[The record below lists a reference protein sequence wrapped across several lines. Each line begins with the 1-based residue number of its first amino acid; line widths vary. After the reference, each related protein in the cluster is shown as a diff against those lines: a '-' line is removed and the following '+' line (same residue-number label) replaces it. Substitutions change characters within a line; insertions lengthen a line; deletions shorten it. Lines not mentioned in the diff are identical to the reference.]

1 MVTTANITQAS
12 TTLSP
17 INSRPCQTSC
27 SFNEIS
33 RKVLRANYP
42 SPVRSNNNS
51 PIGSININNNGPDI
65 DQILEV
71 LISTNLNTSNTF
83 DHDLL
88 ELLVSGCHAINPG
101 EEHVAS
107 KFSRIVFTFCSKRM
121 VNLNGN
127 INGNKTP
134 LELLINFLLNA
145 FTNAT
150 QNLYA
155 VDILRALS
163 QVLLENGANCQ
174 KLHGKI
180 LQTLLPIAKYDNPNY
195 EIRRM
200 AINCLGNICSRS
212 GTKLQGKY
220 KSIYEVLLGNLS
232 TGVINND
239 DSAFLKVISSTLRSL
254 QLVINEDKS
263 VLVEPF
269 GPTIEA
275 IKKCIFFNIEELK
288 ESAQNLD
295 QTRTG
300 SNMRKNSNPTSPTRS
315 MHVRTRSLG
324 RKWTSSD
331 SELSDGEYTITHR
344 RQEDSRI
351 RQNAL
356 GCLQSIARSSPKLLY
371 PHWSHFLPD
380 THASL
385 STAPS
390 LFTLIT
396 YETMPAIRI
405 TACSVIMTMIDSS
418 KQYLAAADDR
428 EIKSS
433 FTSLSAKLGAI
444 VRELH
449 AGLLQILAKEN
460 QNNILIY
467 LLKCC
472 NVLVN
477 NTTYERLSGGYLSR
491 LYYAITRFL
500 NSEDVNVRIITMTL
514 ISNIVECKSCVEEV
528 DNILRAPIINDG
540 GSSHSKI
547 SKYGKN
553 KEVVNLLTFLVKLIG
568 SVDQPPSIRIESW
581 GVLCACARTH
591 FVLISPMWLQINPL
605 IESDLKV
612 EDVNIRTAAMNF
624 LVEYAREL
632 AAVCGSR
639 QNDSEE
645 DGIVIQQFQNVV
657 MPEVF
662 QWWTTVLSNH
672 IQVTSVDKCHAV
684 RALSCDF
691 IACIPA
697 NIFSSLPSEKKNL
710 CIKILLG
717 FAKDE
722 SQNVRAAACR
732 GLGVYILFPE
742 LQQDTKFASDMAFTA
757 IQQMSDSNLLVR
769 VRSSWALGNLCDT
782 MVILSNP
789 ENNNVRNTNLNEFLI
804 NVMWV
809 KIVKAGLSASNDND
823 KVKPNG
829 VRTLG
834 SIIHVSPTNFLI
846 REERGLIKEVVQV
859 LIKNFESGSLKVR
872 WNACYAAANM
882 LRNPN
887 IPIGLK
893 TNSWSTLLYESLIRV
908 VQTSKNFKVRI
919 NACLALATPMTR
931 EKYGDITILCK
942 ILHAI
947 VSSIENVDNLSNT
960 GFCEVK
966 YQDQLRIQLLATY
979 NHLINIANS
988 GDQRFI
994 EPFIERVNQWSAN
1007 RNGHS
1012 NVIKRQ

>member
-1 MVTTANITQAS
+1 MITTTNITQAS

-17 INSRPCQTSC
+17 VNSRSFQTPC

-42 SPVRSNNNS
+42 SPARSNNNS
-51 PIGSININNNGPDI
+51 SIGSINTNNNGPDI

-150 QNLYA
+150 QNLYT
-155 VDILRALS
+155 VDILRAL
-163 QVLLENGANCQ
+163 
-174 KLHGKI
+174 
-180 LQTLLPIAKYDNPNY
+180 
-195 EIRRM
+195 IRRM

-220 KSIYEVLLGNLS
+220 KNIYEVLLGNLS
-232 TGVINND
+232 TQVINND

-254 QLVINEDKS
+254 QLVINEDKN
-263 VLVEPF
+263 VLAEPF
-269 GPTIEA
+269 GPTIET
-275 IKKCIFFNIEELK
+275 IKKCVFFNIEELK
-288 ESAQNLD
+288 ESARNSD
-295 QTRTG
+295 QTRTRN
-300 SNMRKNSNPTSPTRS
+300 NMRKNSNPTSPNRN

-331 SELSDGEYTITHR
+331 SEISD
-344 RQEDSRI
+344 EDSRI

-356 GCLQSIARSSPKLLY
+356 GCLQSIAKV
-371 PHWSHFLPD
+371 
-380 THASL
+380 SL
-385 STAPS
+385 STSPS

-396 YETMPAIRI
+396 YETIPAIRI
-405 TACSVIMTMIDSS
+405 TACSVIMTMFDNS
-418 KQYLAAADDR
+418 KQYLALADDR

-449 AGLLQILAKEN
+449 A
-460 QNNILIY
+460 
-467 LLKCC
+467 
-472 NVLVN
+472 
-477 NTTYERLSGGYLSR
+477 
-491 LYYAITRFL
+491 
-500 NSEDVNVRIITMTL
+500 DVNVRIITMTL

-528 DNILRAPIINDG
+528 DNILRVPIINDG

-553 KEVVNLLTFLVKLIG
+553 LEVVNLLTFLVKIIS

-605 IESDLKV
+605 IELDLKV

-645 DGIVIQQFQNVV
+645 DGIIQQFQNIV

-662 QWWTTVLSNH
+662 QWWTAVLSNH
-672 IQVTSVDKCHAV
+672 IQLTSVDKCHAV

-691 IACIPA
+691 ISCIPA
-697 NIFSSLPSEKKNL
+697 NIFSSLPSEKKNF

-823 KVKPNG
+823 KVRPNG

-834 SIIHVSPTNFLI
+834 T
-846 REERGLIKEVVQV
+846 
-859 LIKNFESGSLKVR
+859 
-872 WNACYAAANM
+872 ANM

-931 EKYGDITILCK
+931 VKYGDITILCK

-966 YQDQLRIQLLATY
+966 YQDQLRT
-979 NHLINIANS
+979 
-988 GDQRFI
+988 QRFI

-1012 NVIKRQ
+1012 SVMKRQ